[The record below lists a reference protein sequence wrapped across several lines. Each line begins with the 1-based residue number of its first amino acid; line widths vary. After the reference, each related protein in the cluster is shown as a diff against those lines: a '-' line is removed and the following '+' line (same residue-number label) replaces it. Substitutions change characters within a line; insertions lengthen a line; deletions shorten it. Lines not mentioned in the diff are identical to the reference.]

1 MESPGSKSGSLGSQ
15 KTELAKALWKEKAKL
30 MSGVG
35 ASSRIRNLC
44 SFHEIRRVIQTTC
57 H

>member
-15 KTELAKALWKEKAKL
+15 KTVLAKALWKGKAKL

-35 ASSRIRNLC
+35 ASSAIGISVLPMR
-44 SFHEIRRVIQTTC
+44 EGE
-57 H
+57 